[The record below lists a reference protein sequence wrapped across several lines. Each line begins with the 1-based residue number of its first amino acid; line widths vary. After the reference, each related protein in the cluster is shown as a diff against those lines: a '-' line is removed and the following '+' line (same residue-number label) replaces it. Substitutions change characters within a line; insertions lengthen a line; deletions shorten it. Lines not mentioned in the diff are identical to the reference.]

1 MECPRPAKNSEKQ
14 IEEIRALEKKL
25 GVILVAYDRIPAYK
39 KLSPQELSRIRSLEK
54 ESGAILVAYEA

>member
-1 MECPRPAKNSEKQ
+1 MECPRPAKIFEKQ